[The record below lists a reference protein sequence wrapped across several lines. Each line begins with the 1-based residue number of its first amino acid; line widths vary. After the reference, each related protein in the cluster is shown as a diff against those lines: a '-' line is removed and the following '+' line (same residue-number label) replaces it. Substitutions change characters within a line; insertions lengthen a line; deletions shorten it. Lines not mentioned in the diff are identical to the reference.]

1 MRMHGAFFI
10 ILVATSAPL
19 VAQEQAFDPDGPQIF
34 QLVCAMCHTVSPPPA
49 AAPPMSHVAG
59 HYRQKHRDDEAAIAA
74 MVEYIRKPEAERSA
88 LPAHAIERFGL
99 MPAQVQ
105 LTDAQL
111 KKVAR
116 YALSLADTAHMM
128 GSGEQHQGH

>member
-34 QLVCAMCHTVSPPPA
+34 QLVCAMCHSVNPPPK

-59 HYRQKHRDDEAAIAA
+59 HYRQKYPEGEAAIAA
-74 MVEYIRKPEAERSA
+74 MVEYLKKPEAERSA
-88 LPAHAIERFGL
+88 LPPHAIERFGL
-99 MPAQVQ
+99 MPAQSH
-105 LTDAQL
+105 LSDALL
-111 KKVAR
+111 KKVAH
-116 YALSLADTAHMM
+116 YAMSLADTAHMM
-128 GSGEQHQGH
+128 GPAAQHQGH

>member
-10 ILVATSAPL
+10 IIAAAATPL
-19 VAQEQAFDPDGPQIF
+19 AAQEQAFEPDGPQIF
-34 QLVCAMCHTVSPPPA
+34 QLVCSMCHTVNPPPQ

-59 HYRQKHRDDEAAIAA
+59 HYRQKHQDDEVAVAA
-74 MVEYIRKPEAERSA
+74 MVEYIKHPEAERSA

-99 MPAQVQ
+99 MPAQIQ
-105 LTDAQL
+105 LTDGQL

-116 YALSLADTAHMM
+116 YVLSLADTTHMM
-128 GSGEQHQGH
+128 GASPPQSH